1 MDRGEFIDSLNCGNY
16 FNSHFD
22 EFMTFYDVINCY
34 NEINIENYNIIDTD
48 KILFNISIPSDKSP
62 FDIKRILDSTIMN
75 KYKSIFRIQTNIVD
89 NDKLNIILYKV
100 GVSR

>member
-1 MDRGEFIDSLNCGNY
+1 MDRGEFITALNCTQN

-22 EFMTFYDVINCY
+22 EFMTFYDIVNTY
-34 NEINIENYNIIDTD
+34 NDINIENYNIIDTD
-48 KILFNISIPSDKSP
+48 KILFNISIPSDRSP
-62 FDIKRILDSTIMN
+62 FDIKRILDSTITN
-75 KYKSIFRIQTNIVD
+75 KYKSMFRMQTEIIT